1 MRFYVSEEYVLSIQ
15 AYCASRCPGEAH
27 QHLDPSSQLE
37 NVEPIP
43 LSVLEPCVAA
53 INATGGGYWG
63 YCLYNDE
70 QRSQL
75 LHHVILHSSSLLE
88 AIDSIGDYSHLI
100 SNALD
105 IKVHSTADGG
115 LAGTVRLV
123 AESSPVAAFLM
134 NAVLGA
140 GMLNLAEFLQGLGLL
155 ELPRE
160 AWHDETL
167 LREEL
172 DRLGL
177 VVVQDESSSYRHIT
191 FHSDLVGR
199 EASGMD
205 RRLRRLLTRELDK
218 RISRIPGPES
228 LAEAVEH
235 YLSQNLEQGVDLEA
249 VCDHFHKSRRTLSRQ
264 LQQEGTGFVAIR
276 DQVRK
281 QRAMELISRPRMPLT
296 QVARLCGYNS
306 LSAFTQSFIQWTGKS
321 PGRYRADLS

>member
-15 AYCASRCPGEAH
+15 AYCASHCQGEAH
-27 QHLDPSSQLE
+27 QHLDPSSQRE
-37 NVEPIP
+37 SVEPIP

-63 YCLYNDE
+63 YCRYNDE
-70 QRSQL
+70 ERSQL
-75 LHHVILHSSSLLE
+75 LHHVILHSSSLVE
-88 AIDSIGDYSHLI
+88 AIDAISDYSRLI

-105 IKVHSTADGG
+105 IKTHSTADGG
-115 LAGTVRLV
+115 LEGTIRLL
-123 AESSPVAAFLM
+123 AESSPVTAFLM
-134 NAVLGA
+134 NAALGA
-140 GMLNLAEFLQGLGLL
+140 GTLNLMELLQELGLL

-160 AWHDETL
+160 ALHDETL
-167 LREEL
+167 VRDEL

-177 VVVQDESSSYRHIT
+177 VVVQDESPSHRRII
-191 FHSDLVGR
+191 FHSDLVDR

-218 RISRIPGPES
+218 RISRISDPES

-264 LQQEGTGFVAIR
+264 LQQEGAGFVAIR

-281 QRAMELISRPRMPLT
+281 QRAMELISRPRMPLK
-296 QVARLCGYNS
+296 QIARLCGYNS
-306 LSAFTQSFIQWTGKS
+306 LSAFTQAFTQWTGKS
-321 PGRYRADLS
+321 AGRYRADLT

>member
-1 MRFYVSEEYVLSIQ
+1 MKFYVSEEYVLSIQ
-15 AYCASRCPGEAH
+15 AYCASHCQGETH
-27 QHLDPSSQLE
+27 QHLDPSSQRE
-37 NVEPIP
+37 SVESIP

-63 YCLYNDE
+63 YCRYNDE
-70 QRSQL
+70 ERPHL

-88 AIDSIGDYSHLI
+88 AIDSVGDYSRLI

-105 IKVHSTADGG
+105 TKIHSTADGG
-115 LAGTVRLV
+115 LVGTVRLL
-123 AESSPVAAFLM
+123 AEPSPVTAFLM
-134 NAVLGA
+134 NAALGA
-140 GMLNLAEFLQGLGLL
+140 GMLNLVKVLQEQGLL

-160 AWHDETL
+160 AWQDEAL
-167 LREEL
+167 IWDEL

-177 VVVQDESSSYRHIT
+177 VVLQDESPSHRRIT
-191 FHSDLVGR
+191 FHPDLVGR
-199 EASGMD
+199 EVSGID

-264 LQQEGTGFVAIR
+264 LQKEGTGFVAIR

-281 QRAMELISRPRMPLT
+281 QRAMELISRPRMPLK
-296 QVARLCGYNS
+296 QVALLCGYSS

-321 PGRYRADLS
+321 PGSYRADLS